1 MAKKKE
7 TTPQPAKVSQLP
19 LPISDSPLVIDLP
32 DGQKLVIGKMA
43 EGSVIEVATWRGT
56 GRPDSRTSRLMLGM
70 SPGNIAS
77 DGADATGY
85 SSGSKPDKQ
94 LTGIAK
100 YLAPVM
106 SILKKVVNLLKKLP
120 LGKLKKI
127 KLPSFKRPVRKKRD
141 AISASA
147 SLSSSNSENSQSSQS
162 SESKESSEP
171 IKPIPTTVSSFRSS
185 KFESKDEVDD
195 WLAQIM
201 QKAESKSKIEP
212 KAKASSQSSVK
223 AQQTKKKA
231 VTTAVKTATKTTKG
245 QR

>member
-7 TTPQPAKVSQLP
+7 TTPEPAKVSQLP

-171 IKPIPTTVSSFRSS
+171 IKSIPTSVSSFRSS
-185 KFESKDEVDD
+185 KSESKDEVDD

-231 VTTAVKTATKTTKG
+231 VTTAVKTAKKTTKG

>member
-185 KFESKDEVDD
+185 KYESKDEVDD

-231 VTTAVKTATKTTKG
+231 VTTAKKTTKG

>member
-141 AISASA
+141 AISAIA

-212 KAKASSQSSVK
+212 KAKASAQSSVK

-231 VTTAVKTATKTTKG
+231 VTTAKKTTKG